1 MAGCNLNPIFPM
13 NSLVILDG
21 ARTPFCRAGSSLAEM
36 HAADLGR
43 LAAAGALIRSG
54 FDPALVDETIFGCV
68 GQPADAANIAR
79 VIALRTGIPKE
90 KPSMTVHRN
99 CASGM
104 EAVTTAHQKLSAGQG
119 EVFLVGGVES
129 MSQMPLL
136 FRHEAALKFA
146 MLGRAKTFGSK
157 ARAMAAFRPQ
167 DFMPLLALRMGLTD
181 PVAEL
186 NMGETAEVLAREFGI
201 TRAEQD
207 AFAVTSHLKAAAA
220 ASFLAEEMVPAFSG
234 TREVKAIMQDNGV
247 RADSSVQKLAKLP
260 TIFDPLT
267 GTVTAGNSSQ
277 ITDGAAAM
285 IVCSEE
291 KASALGMQPLGR
303 MVSYAYTGCDPERM
317 GLGPVQASAL
327 ALRRAGWTLADV
339 DLIELNEAFA
349 AQALAV
355 LKCFR
360 DPSAA
365 KRAGLDAPLGEI
377 DEARLNPQG
386 GSIALGHPVGATGS
400 RLILTA
406 LKQLKR
412 TGKKRA
418 LVTLCVGGGQGGAV
432 CLESF

>member
-1 MAGCNLNPIFPM
+1 MK
-13 NSLVILDG
+13 SLVILDG

-43 LAAAGALIRSG
+43 LAASGALIRSG
-54 FDPALVDETIFGCV
+54 FDPSLVDETIFGCV
-68 GQPADAANIAR
+68 AQPADAANISR

-104 EAVTTAHQKLSAGQG
+104 EAVTTAHQKLTAGQG
-119 EVFLVGGVES
+119 EVFLVGGVEN

-167 DFMPLLALRMGLTD
+167 DFMPLLALKMGLTD

-207 AFAVTSHLKAAAA
+207 AFAVKSHLKAAAA
-220 ASFLAEEMVPAFSG
+220 AAFLAEEMVPAFSG

-291 KASALGMQPLGR
+291 KASSLGMQPLGR

-317 GLGPVQASAL
+317 GVGPVQASAL
-327 ALRRAGWTLADV
+327 ALHRAGWNLADV

-360 DPSAA
+360 DPVSA

-377 DEARLNPQG
+377 DETRLNPQG

-418 LVTLCVGGGQGGAV
+418 LVTLCVGGGQGGAI

>member
-1 MAGCNLNPIFPM
+1 
-13 NSLVILDG
+13 
-21 ARTPFCRAGSSLAEM
+21 
-36 HAADLGR
+36 
-43 LAAAGALIRSG
+43 
-54 FDPALVDETIFGCV
+54 
-68 GQPADAANIAR
+68 
-79 VIALRTGIPKE
+79 
-90 KPSMTVHRN
+90 
-99 CASGM
+99 
-104 EAVTTAHQKLSAGQG
+104 
-119 EVFLVGGVES
+119 
-129 MSQMPLL
+129 
-136 FRHEAALKFA
+136 
-146 MLGRAKTFGSK
+146 
-157 ARAMAAFRPQ
+157 
-167 DFMPLLALRMGLTD
+167 MPLLALKMGLTD

-207 AFAVTSHLKAAAA
+207 AFAVKSHLKAAAA
-220 ASFLAEEMVPAFSG
+220 AAFLAEEMVPAFSG

-291 KASALGMQPLGR
+291 KASSLGMQPLGR

-317 GLGPVQASAL
+317 GVGPVQASAL
-327 ALRRAGWTLADV
+327 ALHRAGWNLADV

-360 DPSAA
+360 DPVSA

-377 DEARLNPQG
+377 DETRLNPQG

-418 LVTLCVGGGQGGAV
+418 LVTLCVGGGQGGAI

>member
-1 MAGCNLNPIFPM
+1 MK
-13 NSLVILDG
+13 SLVILDG
-21 ARTPFCRAGSSLAEM
+21 ARTPFCRSGSALSEM

-43 LAAAGALIRSG
+43 LAASGALIRSG

-68 GQPADAANIAR
+68 AQPADAANIAR

-104 EAVTTAHQKLSAGQG
+104 EAVTTAHQKLAAGQG

-146 MLGRAKTFGSK
+146 MLGRAKTFGSR

-167 DFMPLLALRMGLTD
+167 DFMPLLALKMGLTD

-201 TRAEQD
+201 TRSEQD
-207 AFAVTSHLKAAAA
+207 AFAVKSHLKAAAA
-220 ASFLAEEMVPAFSG
+220 AAFLAEEMVPAFSG
-234 TREVKAIMQDNGV
+234 TREVKAVMQDNGV

-277 ITDGAAAM
+277 ITDGAVAM

-291 KASALGMQPLGR
+291 KASSLGMQPLGR

-327 ALRRAGWTLADV
+327 ALRRARWTLADV
-339 DLIELNEAFA
+339 DLMELNEAFA
-349 AQALAV
+349 SQALAV

-360 DPSAA
+360 DPAAA
-365 KRAGLDAPLGEI
+365 KRAGLDTPLGEV

-432 CLESF
+432 CLESL